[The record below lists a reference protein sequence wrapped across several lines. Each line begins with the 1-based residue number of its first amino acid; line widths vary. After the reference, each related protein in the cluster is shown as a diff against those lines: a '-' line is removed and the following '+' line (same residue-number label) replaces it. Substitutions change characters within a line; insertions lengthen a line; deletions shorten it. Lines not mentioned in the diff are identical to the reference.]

1 MKLIRYRDAGMHTHT
16 YFWTDSN
23 HRVVSPYFDR
33 EEDAKE
39 WSEDKLTALDDPK
52 RKRPRCHIKKK
63 PAQHARPSI
72 TSEVNTVLARVGILD
87 QCQSTRR
94 IRFDLPRKNGFRLIK
109 AKWHD
114 GS

>member
-52 RKRPRCHIKKK
+52 RLEFEEKRNYHYTNTDNPIDFPTEWDEWKAIK
-63 PAQHARPSI
+63 
-72 TSEVNTVLARVGILD
+72 
-87 QCQSTRR
+87 
-94 IRFDLPRKNGFRLIK
+94 
-109 AKWHD
+109 
-114 GS
+114 